1 MTNIENKGRFVC
13 PSCGGLDSYV
23 SEETTGAYAM
33 TLNTPGPIDPTII
46 NPITSKV
53 NRCRNCG
60 EKVYWVDSPEYAA
73 YKLNRE
79 SEASSII
86 SIIFGVIFLFFGLW
100 VVGESIEGTG
110 NLALGIFVCSAL
122 FLLFGTSRYWRKS
135 K

>member
-1 MTNIENKGRFVC
+1 MTYTGNKGQFVC
-13 PSCGGLDSYV
+13 PNCGGLDFYK

-46 NPITSKV
+46 NPITNQV
-53 NRCRNCG
+53 NRCRNCD

-73 YKLNRE
+73 HKLSRE
-79 SEASSII
+79 SEATSII

-100 VVGESIEGTG
+100 VLGEGIQGTE
-110 NLALGIFVCSAL
+110 NLTLGLFVVSAL
-122 FLLFGTSRYWRKS
+122 FFLFGTARYWRKS